1 MMREI
6 SMVGN
11 KWWRI
16 DFHCHTPASE
26 DYGKGSQQKELKKI
40 TPEEYLMYYMK
51 AKIDGIV
58 ITDHNTGAW
67 IDKLKD
73 AYENMKINN
82 VDGFRELV
90 IFPGVELTVNGN
102 FHLLVVLPEDKT
114 TSDLDSLL
122 GAVHYKGTKGES
134 NACTESSFVEVV
146 DEIVDMGGIAI
157 PAHCDDFKGIFTET
171 NGNTLKQII
180 EKETIYAAEILSD
193 SSERPQLYI
202 DNKINWCRVLGSDAH
217 HPTGTTDGN
226 KFHGSHFTWVK
237 MTTLCFEELE
247 LSLKDG
253 EMSVKCSSDLT
264 NSPNEFKHCVLES
277 LTIENA
283 MYFGRSQSFSIQ
295 FSPWLNTIIGGR
307 GTGKSTIV
315 EFIRTVSN
323 RIDELPDTLDN
334 DFSKYWEA
342 RKGKIG
348 NGLMLDETILKLEFV
363 KDEQYFQVVW
373 KKENEQSEL
382 YIKKNDDYELTDGG
396 VVNRLPLR
404 IYSQKQIFELSR
416 NPEALM
422 NIINEAQEILYDDW
436 KVEYDTLISNF
447 LTLGAKKRE
456 LQVSL
461 KNQTEVMGELED
473 IDNKIKILNNM
484 DQGRIFDSYAAAR
497 KRINAL
503 ENIKKFMTSRI
514 DDLEKFLNGYVD
526 REKPPL
532 EIDDVEIE
540 NIWKIF
546 INTDDTSVKELEKVL
561 SNYRKSLE
569 HIERVIADS
578 NIIKNYIAVKDEYE
592 KVQNELRSAGI
603 SEGVEYKE
611 IIKRKEFLEE
621 KIKLEKERSKE
632 ISKIEKEQ
640 NEVLEKVKEK
650 RGEMTDKRNNFLTN
664 ILQDNKYV
672 KMQIVKYG
680 NYKPFLSYIR
690 SLLGKEKG
698 YDKILGGEEEDGLLI
713 RKIENA
719 ENIICGIDIVKED
732 IINIYNGIDV
742 ENYDKKFVS
751 LIRNQDSDFIDK
763 IRVWYPDD
771 SLEVSYSTGKGK
783 FLPIDNASPGQKTA
797 TLLAFILSYGNEPL
811 ILDQPEDDLDNS
823 LISELIVNNIRDE
836 KIKRQII
843 IVTHNANIVV
853 NGDSDNVAVLHVAG
867 GQTQIEDQSGL
878 QCINI
883 RKQICNILEGGK
895 DAFRKRYKRINIS
908 GI

>member
-1 MMREI
+1 MIQEI
-6 SMVGN
+6 SKVGN

-26 DYGKGSQQKELKKI
+26 DYGKGSQQKDLKKI

-51 AKIDGIV
+51 TEIDGIV

-67 IDKLKD
+67 IDKLKN
-73 AYENMKINN
+73 AYEKMKVNKG
-82 VDGFRELV
+82 DWFRESV

-102 FHLLVVLPEDKT
+102 FHLLAVLPEDKT
-114 TSDLDSLL
+114 TSDLDGLL

-134 NACTESSFVEVV
+134 DACTESSFVEVV
-146 DEIVDMGGIAI
+146 DEIVDMDGIAI
-157 PAHCDDFKGIFTET
+157 PAHCDDIKGVFTES

-180 EKETIYAAEILSD
+180 EKDTIYAAEILSD

-202 DNKINWCRVLGSDAH
+202 DSKANWCRVIGSDAH
-217 HPTGTTDGN
+217 HPMGTDGN

-237 MTTLCFEELE
+237 MATLCFKELE

-264 NSPNEFKHCVLES
+264 NSPNEFKHCVLER

-283 MYFGRSQSFSIQ
+283 MYFGRGQSFSIQ

-315 EFIRTVSN
+315 EFIRTASN
-323 RIDELPDTLDN
+323 RINELPNTLTS
-334 DFSKYWEA
+334 DFSKYWES

-348 NGLMLDETILKLEFV
+348 NGLMLDETTLKLEFV

-373 KKENEQSEL
+373 KKESEQSEL
-382 YIKKNDDYELTDGG
+382 YIKKIDDYELTDGD

-436 KVEYDTLISNF
+436 KEEYDILISKF
-447 LTLGAKKRE
+447 LALGAKKRE

-461 KNQTEVMGELED
+461 KNQTEVKGELED
-473 IDNKIKILNNM
+473 IDNKIKILNKM
-484 DQGRIFDSYAAAR
+484 DQEGILNSYAEGR
-497 KRINAL
+497 KRINVL
-503 ENIKKFMTSRI
+503 ENIKKFLVSRI
-514 DDLEKFLNGYVD
+514 DDLEKFLSGYVD
-526 REKPPL
+526 REKPQQ

-540 NIWKIF
+540 SIWKIF
-546 INTDDTSVKELEKVL
+546 INIDDANVKELERVL
-561 SNYRKSLE
+561 SNYRESLE
-569 HIERVIADS
+569 HIEQVIADS
-578 NIIKNYIAVKDEYE
+578 DILKNYNMVKDEYE
-592 KVQNELRSAGI
+592 KIQNELRSVGI
-603 SEGVEYKE
+603 SEGEEYKE
-611 IIKRKEFLEE
+611 IIKRRESLEE
-621 KIKLEKERSKE
+621 KLKLEKERSKE
-632 ISKIEKEQ
+632 VSKIEKEQ
-640 NEVLEKVKEK
+640 KEILEKVKEK
-650 RGEMTDKRNNFLTN
+650 RDEMTDKRENFINN

-672 KMQIVKYG
+672 KMKIVKYG
-680 NYKPFLSYIR
+680 NYKLFLSYIR

-698 YDKILGGEEEDGLLI
+698 FDKILGSVEEDGLLI
-713 RKIENA
+713 QKIENA
-719 ENIICGIDIVKED
+719 ESIICGIDIVKDD
-732 IINIYNGIDV
+732 ITKIYNGVDV
-742 ENYDKKFVS
+742 ENYDKKFAN

-771 SLEVSYSTGKGK
+771 SLEVSYSTGKSK
-783 FLPIDNASPGQKTA
+783 FLPIDNASPGQRTA

-883 RKQICNILEGGK
+883 RKQICNILEGGR